1 MTVDK
6 SRVTTFDTWL
16 LNCYNHSPTNDK
28 DYTLTWISLLCWTIW
43 KSRCLYVYQHQEVSP
58 IVTLKATRNLTYEF
72 LHATDASWYPPNQ
85 AGIGCVIRDSNRVL
99 IAGTSYRES
108 CGSVT
113 EAETSAILA
122 GAELAASLQL
132 QDVIIESDSEEVI
145 LELKKKHGKVNWRT
159 YLIIQQIR
167 RKCSSFDSCI
177 WVWIPREANR
187 VAHGAASLAFGSVN
201 PMRWA
206 SQPPPSLTNVLRNDG
221 LPSPPMVT
229 D

>member
-1 MTVDK
+1 MQ
-6 SRVTTFDTWL
+6 WL
-16 LNCYNHSPTNDK
+16 PPPFGLFKIN
-28 DYTLTWISLLCWTIW
+28 
-43 KSRCLYVYQHQEVSP
+43 
-58 IVTLKATRNLTYEF
+58 
-72 LHATDASWYPPNQ
+72 TDESWYPPNQ

-99 IAGTSYRES
+99 IASTSYRES

-113 EAETSAILA
+113 EAEASAILA
-122 GAELAASLQL
+122 GVELAASLQL
-132 QDVIIESDSEEVI
+132 QDVIIELDFEEVI

-167 RKCSSFDSCI
+167 RKCSSFDRCI

-187 VAHGAASLAFGSVN
+187 VAHGAASLAFGTVD

-206 SQPPPSLTNVLRNDG
+206 SQPPHSLTNVLRNDG
-221 LPSPPMVT
+221 LPCPPMVT